1 MLNVKKLFEEISNA
15 QKEAF
20 FVSFDAFAEFT
31 GTESNTY
38 VKSVRK
44 FVETSVENAQKIVEG
59 QSFLSGVAK

>member
-1 MLNVKKLFEEISNA
+1 MFNVKKLFEEIGAA

-38 VKSVRK
+38 VKNIRK
-44 FVETSVENAQKIVEG
+44 FVESSVENAQKIVEG
-59 QSFLSGVAK
+59 QPFFSGVTK